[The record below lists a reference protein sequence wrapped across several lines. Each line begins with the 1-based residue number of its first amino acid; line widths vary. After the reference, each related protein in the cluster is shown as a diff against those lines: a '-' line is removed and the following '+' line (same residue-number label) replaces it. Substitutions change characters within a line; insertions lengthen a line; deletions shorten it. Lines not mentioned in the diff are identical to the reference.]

1 MVNLTTP
8 ACPMKAQIER
18 EVRTALESRLPGEW
32 AVNIT
37 MGAEVRGKG
46 IVETGDIPGIKN
58 VIAVGSGKGG
68 VGKSTMAAAIA
79 YGLRSYGASVGLMD
93 ADVYGPSIPH
103 LVGASGRPMAK
114 GERIQPIETGGFKL
128 MSMGFLLEP
137 ERAVIMRG
145 PMLHGI
151 IQQFLRQV
159 DWGPLDYL
167 VIDLPPGTGDIPLTL
182 AQSLPLTG
190 AVVVCTPQ
198 EVALLDA
205 TRAISMFRQLKV
217 PVLGMIENMS
227 FFDVVAYLRDRGGP
241 EAHKLIDGKSF
252 FDTPGDERVY
262 IFGRGGARRKA
273 EAMGVPF
280 LGEVPLNV
288 FLRESGDEGRD
299 GAGPGSRARRP
310 GRICWVSSSSS
321 PPRSASRTSRRPRC
335 PSWRSSVRSTW
346 FQPREQGAGLR
357 LTGNGSSPPQCA
369 PGRGAGR
376 LAVFQGERPVDEHV
390 VDPFGQGAAGGVG
403 RAVGHTGRVE
413 DGDIG
418 DEAGADQAAVGQA
431 KPSGGVRRQV
441 GDGLGPGIIAE
452 LASVITQVAGKG
464 SPAARV
470 REAAAEDAVG
480 ARHVSRMA
488 EDRPDVGLGS
498 ISRAKRRRCRPP
510 CPRPTGSRRRSRPDR
525 ASPARPPP

>member
-1 MVNLTTP
+1 MFGKTNATLTERDVLDALKGVKDPDLGRDLVDLGMIKDIKIGAGAVSLMVNLTTP

-46 IVETGDIPGIKN
+46 ITETGDIPGIKN

-137 ERAVIMRG
+137 EKAVIMRG

-159 DWGPLDYL
+159 EWGPLDYL

-227 FFDVVAYLRDRGGP
+227 FFDVVAYLRDRGGT
-241 EAHKLIDGKSF
+241 EAHKLFDGKSF

-280 LGEVPLNV
+280 LGEVPLNI
-288 FLRESGDEGRD
+288 FLRESGDEGKMEN
-299 GAGPGSRARRP
+299 A
-310 GRICWVSSSSS
+310 
-321 PPRSASRTSRRPRC
+321 
-335 PSWRSSVRSTW
+335 
-346 FQPREQGAGLR
+346 L
-357 LTGNGSSPPQCA
+357 A
-369 PGRGAGR
+369 PG
-376 LAVFQGERPVDEHV
+376 
-390 VDPFGQGAAGGVG
+390 
-403 RAVGHTGRVE
+403 
-413 DGDIG
+413 
-418 DEAGADQAAVGQA
+418 
-431 KPSGGVRRQV
+431 
-441 GDGLGPGIIAE
+441 
-452 LASVITQVAGKG
+452 
-464 SPAARV
+464 
-470 REAAAEDAVG
+470 
-480 ARHVSRMA
+480 
-488 EDRPDVGLGS
+488 
-498 ISRAKRRRCRPP
+498 
-510 CPRPTGSRRRSRPDR
+510 
-525 ASPARPPP
+525 SPARPYLLGIVEQLAAQISIQNIKAPKMPKLEILG